1 MIHKWFPTAVMFQ
14 EEILSQSENEKLYN
28 HIKYLNNVVKKGGED
43 WLSDVKN
50 TSGTYDCNK
59 DNAFNFLHKKV
70 SLYVNE
76 FSQKF
81 GCVKKMICENSWYNY
96 YKKGDYQEF
105 HTHPYNYF
113 SAVYF
118 VRCLKNSS
126 PLCFQSPYSNNML
139 PLPVKKYN
147 DLSFDIIEY
156 EPVNNSLVIFRSNI
170 PHMVPKNKSQERITM
185 SFNYKLEEKE

>member
-81 GCVKKMICENSWYNY
+81 GAWWDWLPKYLCSWYRIIY
-96 YKKGDYQEF
+96 YDFIFKYFGSMDSKKIYRKVLNLGD
-105 HTHPYNYF
+105 
-113 SAVYF
+113 
-118 VRCLKNSS
+118 
-126 PLCFQSPYSNNML
+126 
-139 PLPVKKYN
+139 
-147 DLSFDIIEY
+147 
-156 EPVNNSLVIFRSNI
+156 
-170 PHMVPKNKSQERITM
+170 
-185 SFNYKLEEKE
+185 